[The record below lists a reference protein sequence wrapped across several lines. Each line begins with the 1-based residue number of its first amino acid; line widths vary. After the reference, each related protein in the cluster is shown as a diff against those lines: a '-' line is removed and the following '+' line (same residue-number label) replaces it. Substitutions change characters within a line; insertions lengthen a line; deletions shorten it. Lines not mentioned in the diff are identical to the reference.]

1 MEARKDAINIE
12 SKLDA
17 RKPDVFTGKDKKA
30 WIPWVDSLHKYFELK
45 PTMFDTDQ
53 AKVNFA
59 VVYLTEAA
67 NSHYAN
73 LKARDQYSPVPAL
86 HNWMEFLKEFQKYF
100 GIYDI
105 KGFAQAEIARIVQLK
120 NESFADF
127 FSCFQEWAV
136 KTGFNDEALLHQLR
150 KSVHQWMD
158 ITISAQRPRPTT
170 YDEWVESYSMLDAGV
185 RERNLIQ
192 GTSGGETGML
202 PFASN
207 WQATAPAPIQYQNP
221 SNGSIQAVQWFTPRG
236 NWTNR
241 NQGNVNNSNSR
252 TRGAAALELEAPDQA
267 TEVPEGIFVGENDQF
282 WSMVE
287 SGNEC
292 SCSDS
297 GDFSGNTLMRAA
309 GFWNDDVCK
318 LMNEQHQKNLCLN
331 CGGSGHY
338 RAECKN
344 PEDLAGLDMEAKDM
358 DNRNDKKPWQN
369 KPKLRTVFS
378 VNDKDKLEVTWDI
391 NVVDDEGVQGNM

>member
-1 MEARKDAINIE
+1 M
-12 SKLDA
+12 
-17 RKPDVFTGKDKKA
+17 
-30 WIPWVDSLHKYFELK
+30 
-45 PTMFDTDQ
+45 
-53 AKVNFA
+53 
-59 VVYLTEAA
+59 
-67 NSHYAN
+67 
-73 LKARDQYSPVPAL
+73 
-86 HNWMEFLKEFQKYF
+86 
-100 GIYDI
+100 
-105 KGFAQAEIARIVQLK
+105 

-127 FSCFQEWAV
+127 FIRFQEWAV

-241 NQGNVNNSNSR
+241 NQGNVNNSNSH
-252 TRGAAALELEAPDQA
+252 TRGAAAWELEAPGQA
-267 TEVPEGIFVGENDQF
+267 TEVPEGIFVGENEQF

-292 SCSDS
+292 SCSDG
-297 GDFSGNTLMRAA
+297 GDFSGNALMRAA
-309 GFWNDDVCK
+309 GFWNDDVRK
-318 LMNEQHQKNLCLN
+318 LMNECRRKNLCLN

-344 PEDLAGLDMEAKDM
+344 PEDLAGLDTEPKDT

-369 KPKLRTVFS
+369 KPKLQAVFS
-378 VNDKDKLEVTWDI
+378 VNDKDEPEVTWDV
-391 NVVDDEGVQGNM
+391 NVVDDEGVQGNV

>member
-17 RKPDVFTGKDKKA
+17 CKPDVLTGKDKKA
-30 WIPWVDSLHKYFELK
+30 WIPWVDSLHKFFELK

-127 FSCFQEWAV
+127 FIRFQEWAV

-185 RERNLIQ
+185 WERNLIQ
-192 GTSGGETGML
+192 GTSGGECQDL
-202 PFASN
+202 YPFS
-207 WQATAPAPIQYQNP
+207 
-221 SNGSIQAVQWFTPRG
+221 
-236 NWTNR
+236 
-241 NQGNVNNSNSR
+241 
-252 TRGAAALELEAPDQA
+252 
-267 TEVPEGIFVGENDQF
+267 
-282 WSMVE
+282 
-287 SGNEC
+287 
-292 SCSDS
+292 
-297 GDFSGNTLMRAA
+297 FSLIL
-309 GFWNDDVCK
+309 FYH
-318 LMNEQHQKNLCLN
+318 E
-331 CGGSGHY
+331 
-338 RAECKN
+338 
-344 PEDLAGLDMEAKDM
+344 
-358 DNRNDKKPWQN
+358 
-369 KPKLRTVFS
+369 
-378 VNDKDKLEVTWDI
+378 
-391 NVVDDEGVQGNM
+391 